1 MTMQAQLNQYYKDV
15 GIAPVVPKDVGIT
28 PVDSMEDIQKKMF
41 CEFPCEKRADCR
53 EACLGAWN
61 KKEEFVFEPRI
72 DGVTVSQEYQAGKY
86 HGDRIPRIVVL
97 SLSAPQPS
105 PGQILSIPQPKE
117 EQDKPAANSKTRWRA
132 SHWPET
138 LAMVRSFLL
147 SFIACENFPG
157 PATYQEAKSKKEIEK
172 LFVHVR
178 TAKCC
183 SNAKGTSQEPG
194 KVYENC
200 GGYLGKELSILKPD
214 VIVTQGNQAHWR
226 AVEHAFEEN
235 ANISVEEVRGIETKN
250 CIACIV
256 NLKEGNQRVYWLPLY
271 HPRAVRYYY
280 PQAGDKIDCE
290 SNVGSWSAMRK
301 NLVRYGE
308 AIKDFINDR

>member
-1 MTMQAQLNQYYKDV
+1 MTDMEKQLDQYYKCV
-15 GIAPVVPKDVGIT
+15 GIAPVSGSSYP
-28 PVDSMEDIQKKMF
+28 EMF
-41 CEFPCEKRADCR
+41 SAFDCKNKCDCR
-53 EACLGAWN
+53 KACFGAWN
-61 KKEEFVFEPRI
+61 KEKEFLFQPHPEKDSI
-72 DGVTVSQEYQAGKY
+72 TVSQEYQDGKY

-200 GGYLGKELSILKPD
+200 GGYLGKELSILKLN

-235 ANISVEEVRGIETKN
+235 AIKISVEEVTGIETKN
-250 CIACIV
+250 LIARIV

-301 NLVRYGE
+301 NLVRYGK
-308 AIKDFINDR
+308 AIKEFINDR